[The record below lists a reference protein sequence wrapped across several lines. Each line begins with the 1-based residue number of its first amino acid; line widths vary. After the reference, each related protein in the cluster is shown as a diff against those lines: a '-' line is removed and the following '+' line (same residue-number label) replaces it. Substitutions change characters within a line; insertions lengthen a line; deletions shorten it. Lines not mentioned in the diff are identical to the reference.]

1 MQGKQVGCYFGPRS
15 RLRGSWPGGGVL
27 FRGTTL
33 GRESA
38 NRPHIVVSLMGH
50 FKGGL

>member
-1 MQGKQVGCYFGPRS
+1 MQEKQVGCYFGPRS
-15 RLRGSWPGGGVL
+15 RLRGSLPGGVL

-33 GRESA
+33 GRESV

-50 FKGGL
+50 FNGGL